1 MVIQISYINNF
12 YTNTNSLQGISN
24 QASISTHERLKSYE
38 KIEKLING
46 KKSKEE
52 KVSIIYCIIV
62 LILILILILTMILI
76 GHLLSIENMGY

>member
-38 KIEKLING
+38 KIEKLIHG

-52 KVSIIYCIIV
+52 KVSII
-62 LILILILILTMILI
+62 
-76 GHLLSIENMGY
+76 